1 MALGASKNPMTPAL
15 LWFSSDQTKDVFW
28 SSGRWHWN
36 PVRTASIRNSNL
48 IVSDVAITNSG
59 KRLYGTVIISGINP
73 DFSYLGS
80 KFESIHSGQKLTP
93 TDGSHRNPFSDSY
106 FG

>member
-73 DFSYLGS
+73 DFSGITLSLLFAPIWVVSLSQYILVKS
-80 KFESIHSGQKLTP
+80 
-93 TDGSHRNPFSDSY
+93 
-106 FG
+106 